1 MIKIKFVL
9 IGELVLKLNIKEQTV
24 VLEKEEA
31 TVGEALAE
39 LAAKN
44 PTLLSPNYYKSFQ
57 LYLEKDDARAVNI
70 NSLQKLS
77 TQLGENNRIIF
88 LYPLG
93 GG

>member
-1 MIKIKFVL
+1 VIKIKFVF
-9 IGELVLKLNIKEQTV
+9 IGELVLKLNKKEQTV

-44 PTLLSPNYYKSFQ
+44 PTLLAPDFFKSFQ
-57 LYLEKDDARAVNI
+57 LYLEKDDSRAVNI
-70 NSLQKLS
+70 NSLQKLL